1 MYWDYNL
8 FTNHVVNSW
17 DIQVLESLPGVS
29 ATVYLLYLKN
39 RLENEWLEPQ
49 SHGGCLE
56 DEFHFQK
63 KTCVSG
69 SILIFWG
76 GTPLKI
82 NREHNHGGLS
92 LEDHFPFQMG
102 DL

>member
-63 KTCVSG
+63 KNVRFRFHLNFLGWYT
-69 SILIFWG
+69 
-76 GTPLKI
+76 
-82 NREHNHGGLS
+82 
-92 LEDHFPFQMG
+92 LED
-102 DL
+102 